1 MTERARIRRIQVTNL
16 FGIFNHEI
24 RLNLDERITI
34 LHGPNGFGKTIILQ
48 MLDGLFRKRWER
60 LRSVPFDEFLIE
72 FEDGGAIHVQQEQ
85 RTSKSDDPCV
95 VETYRVLVISFF
107 ERPGAQATS
116 FSYGTSIRTEHET
129 TRKVSAKYYQLEL
142 PRSWDEI
149 RRESVFEGRGVDWG
163 AGDLVADSNGGVEEP
178 AWMKAL
184 RGRIDLHLIHTQ
196 RLGVIGDRQPAIK
209 TYSEEVVE
217 KIKSLLAIYA
227 IHSQELDSSF
237 LERLFQQD
245 RSALLSID
253 VLRERLGQIEAKRTQ
268 LMSLGFLDHERET
281 RKPPPRFDES
291 KLDVLSVYVHDTE
304 AKLAVFEE
312 MAQKVQ
318 LLTDAINK
326 RFKYKKMSVSKERGF
341 VFRSVIDNESL
352 PLASLSSGEQHELV
366 LFYELLFKVEP
377 NALVLLDEPEISLH
391 LAWQQQFLGD
401 LVEMVKLSSFDVLV
415 ATHSPGIIGKRWD
428 LTVEL
433 KGPDLSDAAQ

>member
-1 MTERARIRRIQVTNL
+1 MAERARIRRIQVTNL

-60 LRSVPFDEFLIE
+60 LRSVPFHEFLVE
-72 FEDGGAIHVQQEQ
+72 FDDGGVIHVQQEQ
-85 RTSKSDDPCV
+85 RTSKSDDPSV

-107 ERPGAQATS
+107 ESPGAQLTS
-116 FSYGTSIRTEHET
+116 FSYGNAIEVER
-129 TRKVSAKYYQLEL
+129 
-142 PRSWDEI
+142 EI
-149 RRESVFEGRGVDWG
+149 ARGVTMKFHQ
-163 AGDLVADSNGGVEEP
+163 GDLWTRPWGEIARDTGDWVDDSNGGVEEP

-184 RGRIDLHLIHTQ
+184 RGRISLHLIHTQ
-196 RLGVIGDRQPAIK
+196 RLGVIGDRQPAVK

-217 KIKSLLAIYA
+217 KIKSLLATYA
-227 IHSQELDSSF
+227 SHSQELDSSF

-245 RSALLSID
+245 KSALLSID
-253 VLRERLGQIEAKRTQ
+253 VLRERLERIEAKRTQ

-312 MAQKVQ
+312 MAQRVQ

-326 RFKYKKMSVSKERGF
+326 RFKYKRMSVSKERGF
-341 VFRSVIDNESL
+341 VFRSVIDNASL
-352 PLASLSSGEQHELV
+352 PLGSLSSGEQHELV

-415 ATHSPGIIGKRWD
+415 ATHSPGIIGNRWD

>member
-1 MTERARIRRIQVTNL
+1 MAERARIRRIQVTNL

-48 MLDGLFRKRWER
+48 MLDGLFRKQWER
-60 LRSVPFDEFLIE
+60 LRGIPFDVFLVE
-72 FEDGGAIHVQQEQ
+72 LEDGGIVQAKQIT
-85 RTSKSDDPCV
+85 RS
-95 VETYRVLVISFF
+95 LF
-107 ERPGAQATS
+107 PGRS
-116 FSYGTSIRTEHET
+116 FSLKSRSLEVSFATE
-129 TRKVSAKYYQLEL
+129 
-142 PRSWDEI
+142 P
-149 RRESVFEGRGVDWG
+149 
-163 AGDLVADSNGGVEEP
+163 GVEPQEFFYRGEINPAFVRLARRTKLRARTPEP
-178 AWMKAL
+178 VPSGDAPDWMKGL
-184 RGRIDLHLIHTQ
+184 CEQIRICLIHTQ
-196 RLGVIGDRQPAIK
+196 RLGVIGARQPTTEI
-209 TYSEEVVE
+209 YSEEIVKAIE
-217 KIKSLLAIYA
+217 SLLGVYA
-227 IHSQELDSSF
+227 SRSQELDSSF
-237 LERLFQQD
+237 LNRLFQQGK
-245 RSALLSID
+245 SASLSVDDIQEK
-253 VLRERLGQIEAKRTQ
+253 LERIEAKRAQ
-268 LMSLGFLDHERET
+268 LISLGFLAHERDAQ
-281 RKPPPRFDES
+281 PPPKIDES
-291 KLDVLSVYVHDTE
+291 KLDVLSVYVHDME

-326 RFKYKKMSVSKERGF
+326 RFTYKRMSISKETGF
-341 VFRSVIDNESL
+341 VFKSVINDAIL
-352 PLASLSSGEQHELV
+352 PLGSLSSGEQHELV

-391 LAWQQQFLGD
+391 LAWQQQVLGD

>member
-1 MTERARIRRIQVTNL
+1 MTNL

-34 LHGPNGFGKTIILQ
+34 LHGPNGYGKTIILQ
-48 MLDGLFRKRWER
+48 MLDGLFRKQWER
-60 LRSVPFDEFLIE
+60 LRNVPFDEFLIE
-72 FEDGGAIHVQQEQ
+72 FEDGAVIQVKQKLKPSVNVS
-85 RTSKSDDPCV
+85 RRIPMMFRALT
-95 VETYRVLVISFF
+95 ISFI
-107 ERPGAQATS
+107 EKAGVEPRI
-116 FSYGTSIRTEHET
+116 FSYEKTSQEAYDYNLEARARAGGVGLAQKRKGLWYDPNAHEAMSLAEARRRTDIALGVNS
-129 TRKVSAKYYQLEL
+129 RVSANE
-142 PRSWDEI
+142 PIWM
-149 RRESVFEGRGVDWG
+149 G
-163 AGDLVADSNGGVEEP
+163 ALSGQIS
-178 AWMKAL
+178 
-184 RGRIDLHLIHTQ
+184 LHLIHTQ
-196 RLGVIGDRQPAIK
+196 RLGVIGDRQPAVS
-209 TYSEEVVE
+209 TYSEEVVG
-217 KIKSLLAIYA
+217 KIQSLLAAYA
-227 IHSQELDSSF
+227 NRSQELDSSF
-237 LERLFQQD
+237 LDRLFQQD
-245 RSALLSID
+245 KGTSLSIES
-253 VLRERLGQIEAKRTQ
+253 LRERLEQIEVKRTQ
-268 LMSLGFLDHERET
+268 LMSLGFLDNERET
-281 RKPPPRFDES
+281 HKPPPKLDES

-326 RFKYKKMSVSKERGF
+326 RFKYKRMSISKERGF
-341 VFRSVIDNESL
+341 VFKSVVNNSRL

-433 KGPDLSDAAQ
+433 KGPDLADAAQ